1 MSGLAVTIACVYID
15 TAATDHYERLFDE
28 LQLLVESL
36 TGTPLRFKR
45 LSPGGNL
52 LCMNADMEAAQVL
65 GAGKSIM
72 KTYDPGFS
80 NIHVDTAEELLP
92 YFIRLCYTH
101 SKRCIIFLFLLFII
115 IKDTHKSH
123 LELS

>member
-1 MSGLAVTIACVYID
+1 MLSDLAITIARVYID
-15 TAATDHYERLFDE
+15 TADTDHYERLFDE
-28 LQLLVESL
+28 LQVLVKSL

-72 KTYDPGFS
+72 KT
-80 NIHVDTAEELLP
+80 
-92 YFIRLCYTH
+92 
-101 SKRCIIFLFLLFII
+101 
-115 IKDTHKSH
+115 
-123 LELS
+123 

>member
-1 MSGLAVTIACVYID
+1 LLYYLAITIARVYID
-15 TAATDHYERLFDE
+15 TADTDHYERLFDE
-28 LQLLVESL
+28 LQILAKSL
-36 TGTPLRFKR
+36 TGTPLLLKR

-72 KTYDPGFS
+72 KTHDPYFS

-92 YFIRLCYTH
+92 YFLRLCYTH
-101 SKRCIIFLFLLFII
+101 SKRCGTTLML
-115 IKDTHKSH
+115 
-123 LELS
+123 